1 MYEAYADKM
10 SRKSLPELYLY
21 VHKRQEYREDAVLAA
36 LDELARRGEEP
47 VEAAAI
53 RTELLPIVEQQR
65 EEKRQAAARVAAEPA
80 VATTLTPTEAEGPA
94 LYSPGTIVLFSMLF
108 SFFVGGIL
116 FVINMFRLKESGKAV
131 RLILFLVVVLAAQFF
146 GLQWLSSLYGPQM
159 QLFITVGVNFVA
171 VLIYLLYF
179 WPRYVGARPY
189 VSRQWLPA
197 LLICLVVIYGLL
209 KLVAPYMLNA
219 PK

>member
-1 MYEAYADKM
+1 MYEEYADKM

-36 LDELARRGEEP
+36 LDELTRRGEEP
-47 VEAAAI
+47 TEAAAI

-65 EEKRQAAARVAAEPA
+65 EEKRQAAARAAAETVAATPYA
-80 VATTLTPTEAEGPA
+80 PTESEGPA

-131 RLILFLVVVLAAQFF
+131 RLILFLLAVLAAQYF
-146 GLQWLSSLYGPQM
+146 GLRWLTGLYGPEM
-159 QLFITVGVNFVA
+159 QLFTTVGVNFVA
-171 VLIYLLYF
+171 VLVYLLYF

-197 LLICLVVIYGLL
+197 LLICLVVIYGLV
-209 KLVAPYMLNA
+209 KLLAPYMLNV

>member
-1 MYEAYADKM
+1 M
-10 SRKSLPELYLY
+10 SRKSLPELFLY

-47 VEAAAI
+47 AEAAAI
-53 RTELLPIVEQQR
+53 RTELLPIVAQQH
-65 EEKRQAAARVAAEPA
+65 EEKRQAAARTTAEPA
-80 VATTLTPTEAEGPA
+80 VPTPYAPADAEGPA

-131 RLILFLVVVLAAQFF
+131 RLILFLVAVLAGQYF
-146 GLQWLSSLYGPQM
+146 GLRWLTGMYGPEM
-159 QLFITVGVNFVA
+159 QLFSTVGVNFVA
-171 VLIYLLYF
+171 VLVYLLYF

-197 LLICLVVIYGLL
+197 LLICLVVIYGLV
-209 KLVAPYMLNA
+209 KLAAPYMVDMA
-219 PK
+219 K